1 MSKLINK
8 IVIAFVATMFM
19 LAACENE
26 ENLNI
31 TSPEPVFTLD
41 TPGISNVFLNFALPD
56 NPAFTITWKDE
67 LTKDNNTYNIEMSKD
82 DTFDS
87 PIELGQ
93 TEGTSF
99 SMSVTEFN
107 TVLKDAGFSS
117 FEELPVHFRV
127 KNGEKVSNS
136 IFLLVTT
143 YSVEIPSI
151 TAPGAT
157 FSIVLSDLDPEAVA
171 TTMTWADPEMNDNST
186 ATVTYRLELAEA
198 GTSFATPL
206 TVAESSDLT
215 YDITHGAFNTLAL
228 TAGLVAETS
237 GNLDLRLVAT
247 TATDSGD
254 LIRTSDT
261 VTIAVTPYDVTLPSS
276 LFVVGAGALDAG
288 WGWTSPV
295 ELPLQGKVYSG
306 NIRLTPNGGGNFRFF
321 TVRDDWGSGQNYTYY
336 ADRGYTFDPNLSDA
350 MDSDNNFLFTG
361 TEGEYFI
368 EIDTENET
376 ITLGPPVVGPNCVH
390 DQLWVVGA
398 GAVDAGWGWT
408 SPIRIRCTGNGLYQG
423 NINLTNDAFRF
434 FTVRDD
440 WNSGQNYPFYAND
453 GYTINTDLVNAG
465 DGDSNFSFTGA
476 PGEYFLTVDTVNK
489 EIKLEPKNTT
499 CEFVDLWM
507 VGAGVPD
514 AGWGWAS
521 PIQFSCVDIGLYK
534 AEVTFANDAFR
545 FFTVRDDWN
554 SGRNFPYYQ
563 TEGYTVDA
571 NFEDAMDGDNNF
583 RFVGTPGTYTIY
595 MDTIA
600 KTITLE

>member
-82 DTFDS
+82 ETFDS
-87 PIELGQ
+87 PVELGQ

-107 TVLKDAGFSS
+107 AVLKNAGFSS

-127 KNGEKVSNS
+127 KNGEKISNS

-151 TAPGAT
+151 TAPDAT

-171 TTMTWADPEMNDNST
+171 TTITWADPEINDNST
-186 ATVTYRLELAEA
+186 AAITYRLELAEA
-198 GTSFATPL
+198 GTNFATPL
-206 TVAESSDLT
+206 MVAESSELT
-215 YDITHGAFNTLAL
+215 YDITHGAFNNLAL

-288 WGWTSPV
+288 WGWASPV

-440 WNSGQNYPFYAND
+440 WNSGQNYPFFGND
-453 GYTINTDLVNAG
+453 GYTINSDLVNAS
-465 DGDSNFSFTGA
+465 DGDSNFSFTGT

-499 CEFVDLWM
+499 CEFVDLWI

-514 AGWGWAS
+514 AGWGWGS
-521 PIQFSCVDIGLYK
+521 PIQFSCVDVGLYK
-534 AEVTFANDAFR
+534 ANVNFANDAFR

-563 TEGYTVDA
+563 TEGYTVDT

-600 KTITLE
+600 KTITLK